1 MIKTRVIPSLLIK
14 NGGLVKTVRFNKATY
29 VGDPINAIKIFNDK
43 EVDELVVLDIEAS
56 RLKKTP
62 NFSLLDQVS
71 KEAFMPLAYG
81 GGINNLEDVRKILG
95 LGFEKVIIDSYA
107 LNNPGFITD
116 AANICGSQSIV
127 VCIDVKRDVL
137 GRLSVYDYIR
147 KKPQTISA
155 HEYAVKAQERG
166 AGEIIIY
173 SVDRDGTY
181 EGYDVKAIK
190 DITSRVTVP
199 VVALGGAGKIQDF
212 SKAVKDGGASA
223 VAAGS
228 LFVFHGPHRAV
239 LITYPEKKELEQLIP

>member
-14 NGGLVKTVRFNKATY
+14 NGGLVKTVRFSKVTY

-43 EVDELVVLDIEAS
+43 EVDELVVIDIEAS
-56 RLKKTP
+56 RLKKPP
-62 NFSLLDQVS
+62 NFNLLDQVS

-107 LNNPGFITD
+107 LSNPDFITR

-127 VCIDVKRDVL
+127 ICIDVKRDIF

-147 KKPQTISA
+147 KRPQLVA
-155 HEYAVKAQERG
+155 APEYAAQAQERG
-166 AGEIIIY
+166 AGEIIVY
-173 SVDRDGTY
+173 SVDRDGTF

-190 DITSRVTVP
+190 DITGKVNVP
-199 VVALGGAGKIQDF
+199 VVALGGAGTIEDF
-212 SKAVKDGGASA
+212 SKAVNDGGASA

-228 LFVFHGPHRAV
+228 IFVFHGPHRAV
-239 LITYPEKKELEQLIP
+239 LITYPEKKELENLLP

>member
-14 NGGLVKTVRFNKATY
+14 NGGLVKTVRFNKTTY

-43 EVDELVVLDIEAS
+43 EVDELAVIDIEAS
-56 RLKKTP
+56 RLKKSP
-62 NFSLLDQVS
+62 NFGLLDQVS

-81 GGINNLEDVRKILG
+81 GGINNLEDIRRILG

-107 LNNPGFITD
+107 FSNPDFITK
-116 AANICGSQSIV
+116 AADICGSQSVV
-127 VCIDVKRDVL
+127 VCIDIKRDFL
-137 GRLSVYDYIR
+137 GRVQVYNYIR
-147 KKPQTISA
+147 KKLQIIAA
-155 HEYAVKAQERG
+155 HEYAVQAQQSG
-166 AGEIIIY
+166 AGEIIVY

-181 EGYDVKAIK
+181 EGYDIKAIK
-190 DITSRVTVP
+190 DITGRVTVP

-212 SKAVKDGGASA
+212 SAAVKDGGASA

-239 LITYPEKKELEQLIP
+239 LITYPEKKDLEQLLP